1 MGLRKLPEYGML
13 RALASY
19 PGSRKEV
26 SRMENLLGFLMSVIA
41 GVAANYISKR
51 LDRGGRNR

>member
-1 MGLRKLPEYGML
+1 ML